1 MGGLKMD
8 KVVNDANPIG
18 AIHDVLDDKVQHFMA
33 IWDGDLPEEV
43 TASWWKFWTWFK
55 TRSSTMMK
63 VVSFLINCMDEFIL
77 AVDDFIDLEGKDK
90 KATVLFALEQL
101 YDHIVKEAM
110 PLWLKPFAGKV
121 KHLIIYVMISYMIDF
136 MVEKYRNGLWRD
148 KDEVQPEEE
157 QEK

>member
-1 MGGLKMD
+1 MID
-8 KVVNDANPIG
+8 KAVNDANPIG
-18 AIHDVLDDKVQHFMA
+18 TIHDVLDEKVQHFIA
-33 IWDGDLPEEV
+33 VWDGEQPNLEE
-43 TASWWKFWTWFK
+43 TTSSWWKFWTWFK
-55 TRSSTMMK
+55 TRSTTLMK

-77 AVDDFIDLEGKDK
+77 AVDGFIDLEGKDK

-110 PLWLKPFAGKV
+110 PLWLKPIAGKV
-121 KHLIIYVMISYMIDF
+121 RHVIIYVIISYMIDF
-136 MVEKYRNGLWRD
+136 MVEKYREGLWRD